1 MCIAMAEL
9 FGQNIKV
16 CRHQHRQPIQSRV
29 QEQSRMLSDLAWK
42 ATVPGTALLFLVG
55 TALAADDLPTAWRTG
70 IATNYGSAYDKMV
83 SALT

>member
-1 MCIAMAEL
+1 M
-9 FGQNIKV
+9 
-16 CRHQHRQPIQSRV
+16 
-29 QEQSRMLSDLAWK
+29 AWK

-83 SALT
+83 SALACSRSVAIVATDFSLRVAN